1 MEMDKKAKAVI
12 PAEPETLIYL
22 GPTFRQPV
30 LLMYGSVFRGGI
42 PAHLSGVL
50 GLSEVRIC
58 FFPLDKA
65 GEALRGMR
73 EKKGFFTTHER
84 VKRNHIKG

>member
-1 MEMDKKAKAVI
+1 METDKKAKAVI
-12 PAEPETLIYL
+12 SVEPETLIYL

-42 PAHLSGVL
+42 PAHMSGVL
-50 GLSEVRIC
+50 GLSDVRTC

-65 GEALRGMR
+65 GEALRDMR
-73 EKKGFFTTHER
+73 ERKGFFELHER
-84 VKRNHIKG
+84 VRRNHIKG

>member
-1 MEMDKKAKAVI
+1 MDTDKKAKTAS
-12 PAEPETLIYL
+12 PPPGTLIYL

-30 LLMYGSVFRGGI
+30 LLMYGPKHFGELFADPDVK
-42 PAHLSGVL
+42 A
-50 GLSEVRIC
+50 C
-58 FFPLDKA
+58 FLPLDKA

-73 EKKGFFTTHER
+73 EKQGFFTTHER

>member
-30 LLMYGSVFRGGI
+30 LLMYGSVFRGGL
-42 PAHLSGVL
+42 AGSGVL
-50 GLSEVRIC
+50 LFS
-58 FFPLDKA
+58 A
-65 GEALRGMR
+65 GQGGRGPAR
-73 EKKGFFTTHER
+73 HARAER
-84 VKRNHIKG
+84 LF

>member
-1 MEMDKKAKAVI
+1 MDTDKKAKTAS
-12 PAEPETLIYL
+12 PPPGTLIYL

-30 LLMYGSVFRGGI
+30 LLMYGSVFRGGL
-42 PAHLSGVL
+42 PKHFGELFADPDVKA
-50 GLSEVRIC
+50 C
-58 FFPLDKA
+58 FLPLDKA

-73 EKKGFFTTHER
+73 EKQGFFTTHER